1 MIFATARIDVPGIL
15 EIVPWSIRLV
25 GFFLIYI
32 FSAKHEVAAVE
43 RFTSDKI
50 QAVLCARIHILEV
63 SGIGFNGEPFVIASC
78 DDVNNTGN
86 RVSAVDRRCTVLQNL
101 DAFNHGGWNGL
112 IVTAIDGSLTVDQ
125 GQCSDWT

>member
-1 MIFATARIDVPGIL
+1 M
-15 EIVPWSIRLV
+15 V

-50 QAVLCARIHILEV
+50 QAVLRARIHILEV

-86 RVSAVDRRCTVLQNL
+86 RVSAVDRRCTVFQNL
-101 DAFNHGGWNGL
+101 DAFNHSGWNGL

-125 GQCSDWT
+125 GQCSD